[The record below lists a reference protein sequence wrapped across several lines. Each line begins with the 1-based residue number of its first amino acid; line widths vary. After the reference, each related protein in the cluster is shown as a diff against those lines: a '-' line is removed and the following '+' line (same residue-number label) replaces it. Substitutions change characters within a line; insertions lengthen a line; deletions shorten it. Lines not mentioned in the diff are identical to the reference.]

1 MNLGE
6 NIHRLRTEKNMS
18 QGDLADALD
27 VSRQS
32 VSKWENGSAVP
43 ELEKLI
49 KMSDLFGVTLD
60 ELTGRETTQSKR
72 KIEVAPRPVT
82 VRKIIG
88 ALLLCAAV
96 VILILFSIRASLG
109 VTAGLYFGLALGSAG
124 TALCWPQC
132 PKAQLCFGVAD
143 TLFLFALMLLQQD
156 TASALVLSI
165 PFLVIYGIWGF
176 LTQKA

>member
-1 MNLGE
+1 MNLSE
-6 NIHRLRTEKNMS
+6 NIYRLRTDKNMS

-43 ELEKLI
+43 ELEKLM

-60 ELTGRETTQSKR
+60 ELTGREAVQPVR
-72 KIEVAPRPVT
+72 KAESAPRMVT
-82 VRKIIG
+82 VREIVG

-109 VTAGLYFGLALGSAG
+109 VTAGLYFGLALASAG

-132 PKAQLCFGVAD
+132 PKAQLCLGVAD
-143 TLFLFALMLLQQD
+143 TLFLFALVLLQQD
-156 TASALVLSI
+156 TASALVLSV
-165 PFLVIYGIWGF
+165 PFLIIYGIWGF
-176 LTQKA
+176 LTQKD